1 MKYVHIIA
9 TLAVIQFVV
18 FSFLVGRARQQF
30 GVKAPDIG
38 GHEEFERVFR
48 VQMNTLEQLV
58 CFLPALFLAAN
69 YWSPIFAAIAGVV
82 YLIGRLIYRQSYI
95 SDPSTRSLGFIITF
109 IPTFVLLVAA
119 LVGALFS

>member
-9 TLAVIQFVV
+9 TLAVLQFIV
-18 FSFLVGRARQQF
+18 FSFLVGQARQKY
-30 GVKAPDIG
+30 GVKAPAIS
-38 GHEEFERVFR
+38 GHDEFERVFR

-58 CFLPALFLAAN
+58 CFLPALFLAAI

-82 YLIGRLIYRQSYI
+82 YLIGRIIYRQSYI
-95 SDPSTRSLGFIITF
+95 SDPSTRTLGFMLTL

-119 LVGALFS
+119 LIGAIIS